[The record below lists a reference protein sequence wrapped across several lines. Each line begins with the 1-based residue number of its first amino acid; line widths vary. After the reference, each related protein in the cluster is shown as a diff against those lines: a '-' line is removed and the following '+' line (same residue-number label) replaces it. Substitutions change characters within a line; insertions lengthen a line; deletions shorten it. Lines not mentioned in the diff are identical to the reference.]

1 MPNSE
6 YVFNPAD
13 IDVLLKQPLGARL
26 PVVDRAQGVYIYD
39 TAGRQY
45 LDGSGG
51 AMTVS
56 IGHGVREV
64 LDAMHAQAEK
74 ACFTYRTHFTNAAAE
89 ALAQALVDLAPTGI
103 SHAFFVNSG
112 SEATELALRTAR
124 QYWRDRGR
132 PGKAHVL
139 GRAISYHGMTMGALS
154 MSGHNARR
162 ADYGDLLHTFA
173 VAPPPYPYRFPL
185 SGQDVE
191 GHGAMVWDRVIREY
205 GADKVAAVIVEP
217 VVGAAGGALTPE
229 VGYMRTLREICDRHE
244 VLLISDEVITGMG
257 RTGTW
262 FGCDHDGI
270 APDMIATG
278 KGMTSGYTPMG
289 AVLFHQRIVETFAA
303 TGKTVPFGH
312 TFSANP
318 LSAAT
323 CLAVVDYMRRN
334 DVLSNVA
341 ARATQME
348 AGLRRL
354 ADRFPWIADIRGRGL
369 LWGFEFVTD
378 PVTGTPP
385 DPSRN
390 ANARFTAHCFD
401 AGLIV
406 YTAGIPPLNNATLL
420 APPLVISKTEMEDLL
435 ARLERGLTTFGAE
448 MGFANHQAAR

>member
-1 MPNSE
+1 MPKTE
-6 YVFNPAD
+6 YVFTQANAGML
-13 IDVLLKQPLGARL
+13 IKQPLGAEL

-39 TAGRQY
+39 RNGRDY

-64 LDAMHAQAEK
+64 LDAMHEQAEQV
-74 ACFTYRTHFTNAAAE
+74 CFTYRSHFTNAPAEQLAAT
-89 ALAQALVDLAPTGI
+89 LVELAPEGV

-112 SEATELALRTAR
+112 SEATELAMRTAQ
-124 QYWRDRGR
+124 QYWRDRGH
-132 PGKAHVL
+132 PGKTHVL

-154 MSGHNARR
+154 MSGHAARR
-162 ADYGDLLHTFA
+162 SDYGNLLHTFA

-185 SGQDVE
+185 SGTDADDF
-191 GHGAMVWDRVIREY
+191 GAKVWDRIIRDY

-217 VVGAAGGALTPE
+217 VVGAAGGALTPP
-229 VGYMRTLREICDRHE
+229 VGYMRALRAICDRHN

-257 RTGTW
+257 RTGAW

-289 AVLFHQRIVETFAA
+289 AVLFHERIIEAFRAN
-303 TGKTVPFGH
+303 GKTVPFGH

-323 CLAVVDYMRRN
+323 CLAVVNFMREKN
-334 DVLSNVA
+334 VLENVD
-341 ARATQME
+341 ARGKQLE
-348 AGLRRL
+348 AGLRKL
-354 ADRFPWIADIRGRGL
+354 AERFSWMADVRGRGL

-378 PVTGTPP
+378 AMKKTPP
-385 DPSRN
+385 DAGLN
-390 ANARFTAHCFD
+390 ANAVFTAHCFR

-406 YTAGIPPLNNATLL
+406 YTAGIAPLNNATLL
-420 APPLVISKTEMEDLL
+420 APPLVITEAEMNVLL
-435 ARLERGLTTFGAE
+435 QRLESGLVSFGAE
-448 MGFANHQAAR
+448 MGFTS